1 MGFALAKVAAALA
14 AEVILISGPVSLQTT
29 ENVSRIDVVSAKDM
43 FDAVNSEFSNT
54 DIFIFSAA
62 VADFTP
68 ISTFQGKIKKSK
80 ENFNFTIHLKQTDD
94 ILANIGLRKGKNQ
107 IVVGFALE
115 SNNELENGWKKL
127 KEKNCDFIVLNSIN
141 KPNSG
146 FNSDLN
152 TITILKKD
160 GTQINF
166 PAMTKNEC
174 AIEIFKQII

>member
-14 AEVILISGPVSLQTT
+14 AEVVLISGPVSLQTP
-29 ENVSRIDVVSAKDM
+29 ENVCRIDVISAKDM
-43 FDAVNSEFSNT
+43 FNAVNNEFPNT

-68 ISTFQGKIKKSK
+68 ISTFHGKIKKSK
-80 ENFNFTIHLKQTDD
+80 ENFNFAIPLKQTDD
-94 ILANIGLRKGKNQ
+94 ILANIGLRKKENQ

-115 SNNELENGWKKL
+115 SNNELENGRKKL
-127 KEKNCDFIVLNSIN
+127 KEKNCDLIVLNSVN

-146 FNSDLN
+146 FIGDFN

-160 GTQINF
+160 GTQIDY
-166 PAMTKNEC
+166 PAMTKEEC